1 MSVEHGINS
10 LLGRKVKPPTPEEE
24 AETRKARA
32 ARLKAQLDAID
43 QETKARK
50 AIVDLLWE
58 LDEGGQVQ
66 VLKLV
71 ARDLDIE
78 HMLRVDPTEADK

>member
-1 MSVEHGINS
+1 MSDGINAF
-10 LLGRKVKPPTPEEE
+10 LGRKVKPPTPEEE

-32 ARLKAQLDAID
+32 ARLKAQLEQIDA
-43 QETKARK
+43 ETKARK

-66 VLKLV
+66 VLELV

-78 HMLRVDPTEADK
+78 HMLRIDPDDDRETR